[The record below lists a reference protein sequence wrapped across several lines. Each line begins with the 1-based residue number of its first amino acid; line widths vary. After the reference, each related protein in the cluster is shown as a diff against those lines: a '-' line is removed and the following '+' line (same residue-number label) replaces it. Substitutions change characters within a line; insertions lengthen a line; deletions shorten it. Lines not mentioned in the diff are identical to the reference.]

1 MNARIHW
8 LAIAAALIGAAL
20 LVSPIRRWLEA
31 DMARHMLIEFPL
43 LVAAGYGIAAV
54 LPAQIRTAIVRLDRL
69 GLVSL
74 ALASVSLALWMIPV
88 ALDATLERPSYA
100 GAKYVSLFA
109 TGVLLHGVTARSP
122 LPIQAFFVGSIA
134 WMMATVGLLY
144 QDAPQALCVYYLA
157 DMQQRA
163 GFGLVA
169 LAIVGGGAWYLF
181 AAGALKGF
189 GLRVAKA
196 RPRRDQSSQATRV
209 WRLRS
214 HSRRRPPKSCA

>member
-1 MNARIHW
+1 MNARIPW
-8 LAIAAALIGAAL
+8 LAIAAALIGVAL

-43 LVAAGYGIAAV
+43 LVAAGYGFVTIFPDSVRSAV
-54 LPAQIRTAIVRLDRL
+54 ARLDRL

-100 GAKYVSLFA
+100 AVKYASLLA
-109 TGVLLHGVTARSP
+109 TGVLLRGVTARSP

-163 GFGLVA
+163 GFGLVT
-169 LAIVGGGAWYLF
+169 LAIVGGGAWCLF

-196 RPRRDQSSQATRV
+196 RS
-209 WRLRS
+209 
-214 HSRRRPPKSCA
+214 